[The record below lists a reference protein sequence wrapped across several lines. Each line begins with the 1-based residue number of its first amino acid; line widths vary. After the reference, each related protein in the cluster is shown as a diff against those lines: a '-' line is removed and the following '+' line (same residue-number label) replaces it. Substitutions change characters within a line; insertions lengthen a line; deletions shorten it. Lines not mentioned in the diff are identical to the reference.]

1 MNKFDYAMFFG
12 YGESYLAFNA
22 RRYAPEEAYPIAVRE
37 FGVDALDMKQMYCYF
52 GFGVDEDGDRR
63 QAYWLTDERK
73 KNSFPV
79 LAYTISD

>member
-1 MNKFDYAMFFG
+1 MNKFNYNMFFG
-12 YGESYLAFNA
+12 YDETYLVFNG
-22 RRYAPEEAYPIAVRE
+22 RKYAPEEAYPIAVE
-37 FGVDALDMKQMYCYF
+37 ELGTDALNMKQMYCYY

-79 LAYTISD
+79 LAYSIAN